1 MDSAVQRKNMVDSQ
15 VRPNDVT
22 DRRLI
27 GAMLEVPRELFVPEG
42 LRAVAYMDGNLVVSA
57 PGQEPPRVLLAPRTL
72 AKMLQHLAPDQ
83 DASILDVGP
92 ATGYS
97 TAVLAQIAKRVV
109 ALESDGAL
117 AEQMQRALSAQKAS
131 NVEVYVGSFADG
143 YPGHGPY
150 DGILMHGMVNEV
162 PSSLL
167 NQLKDGG
174 RLIAIL
180 DVGGVGKVF
189 EWRRYAMSF
198 DRRPLFDAEA
208 PVLPGFER
216 IPEFAL

>member
-1 MDSAVQRKNMVDSQ
+1 MDSVVQRKNMVDSQ
-15 VRPNDVT
+15 VRPSDVT

-27 GAMLEVPRELFVPEG
+27 RAMLAVPREMFVPVAQ
-42 LRAVAYMDGNLVVSA
+42 RAIAYMDGNLEVSA
-57 PGQEPPRVLLAPRTL
+57 DGRRVLLAPRTL
-72 AKMLQHLAPDQ
+72 AKMIQHLAPDA

-97 TAVLAQIAKRVV
+97 TAVLALIAKRVV
-109 ALESDGAL
+109 ALESEASF
-117 AEQMQRALSAQKAS
+117 AEQIQRELAAQKVTNA
-131 NVEVYVGSFADG
+131 EVYVGAFTDG
-143 YPGHGPY
+143 YRGHGPY
-150 DGILMHGMVNEV
+150 DGILINGKVSDV
-162 PSSLL
+162 PPTLL

-180 DVGGVGKVF
+180 DVNGVGKAF
-189 EWRRYAMSF
+189 EWRRYAMNF

-216 IPEFAL
+216 VIEFVL